1 MSDRIWRSILAVVLT
16 AAPLHAQTSG
26 GQPSALAGRYYD
38 AERGLSL
45 EQAIVQALEHEP
57 ALRASRYDIEAARAM
72 RLQAERRPNPSTT
85 FERRDEPGGTD
96 SLTSISFE
104 WPLDLSRKDGR
115 VAVADREVQA
125 TEFAAR
131 DQERLLAAE
140 VRMRYGQVLSA
151 IRDLTIGDE
160 LLSALR
166 RQHDLI
172 GARVGEG
179 ASPPLERDLVAV
191 ELRRL
196 EAEQFLRAGR
206 ADAALIEL
214 KRLLGL
220 EPGSTLTVRET
231 LEDLVRRDLAIPESS
246 TPPTNTSAASD
257 ATVNDRPD
265 VREADARVQEADAR
279 IDRAH
284 REGGFDASVF
294 GSYMRMDA
302 GFPQMG
308 VGPAGTLERVRA
320 QFNYVAFGGKVSLPI
335 RNRNQG
341 EVAAA
346 EAGRL
351 GAEARRDA
359 VRLTAKTELEAARA
373 RDAAA
378 ARAVAVY
385 TSDAQQLARRNI
397 TVVAQTY
404 ELGRATVF
412 DVLAEQRRYLE
423 LEQAYTDTLREAF
436 DARAALNKA
445 LGEIR

>member
-1 MSDRIWRSILAVVLT
+1 MSDRIWRSIIAVVLT

-26 GQPSALAGRYYD
+26 GQPSALAARYYD

-45 EQAIVQALEHEP
+45 EQAIAQALEREP

-115 VAVADREVQA
+115 VAVADREIQA
-125 TEFAAR
+125 TEFGAR
-131 DQERLLAAE
+131 DRERMLAAD
-140 VRMRYGQVLSA
+140 VRMQYGQVLSA
-151 IRDLTIGDE
+151 IRDLSIGDE

-166 RQHDLI
+166 RQRDLV
-172 GARVGEG
+172 GGRVGEG
-179 ASPPLERDLVAV
+179 ASPPLERDLVEV

-196 EAEQFLRAGR
+196 EAEQLLRAGR
-206 ADAALIEL
+206 ADSALIDL

-220 EPGSTLTVRET
+220 EPGSPLTVRDT
-231 LEDLVRRDLAIPESS
+231 LEGLVRRELA
-246 TPPTNTSAASD
+246 TPAAGAAPLGANAAPD
-257 ATVNDRPD
+257 ATVNERPD
-265 VREADARVQEADAR
+265 VREADARVQAAAAR

-284 REGGFDASVF
+284 RDGGFDASVF

-308 VGPAGTLERVRA
+308 VGPAGNLERVRA
-320 QFNYVAFGGKVSLPI
+320 QFNYISFGGTVSLPM

-346 EAGRL
+346 EADRL

-359 VRLTAKTELEAARA
+359 VLLTARTELEVARA

-378 ARAVAVY
+378 GRAVAVS
-385 TSDAQQLARRNI
+385 TSHAQQLARRNI

-423 LEQAYTDTLREAF
+423 LEQAYTGALREAF
-436 DARAALNKA
+436 DARAALKKA
-445 LGEIR
+445 LGETR